1 MSLLRNLRNLAV
13 LVILTVGA
21 VGLTPRLAL
30 ARSCGSVACGTNLTG
45 CHPCGGPRCVS
56 CFDVDQK
63 AHCGFCKE

>member
-1 MSLLRNLRNLAV
+1 MTLLRNLRNLAV

-21 VGLTPRLAL
+21 LGLTPRPAQ
-30 ARSCGSVACGTNLTG
+30 ARGCGSVVCGTNLTG

-63 AHCGFCKE
+63 AHCGWCKE